1 MVLDNDRITRLSIL
15 GHQIHLLRKAKPAA
29 ASLSIASTQVRED
42 RSIRSAS
49 SHPPPVHRNLSAA
62 APAKRGNP
70 ATDSSSATHGAK
82 GNPGPLAL
90 TASKRKDVIA
100 ADPGADGQPVDAA
113 APVASSSEPASTSS
127 RAAEMGQPFQISS
140 FMARRKRVTVT
151 VETMHHPNT
160 FNQCVRLLQK
170 RIEESEFPDGR
181 APYACLP
188 EEFAHEIWEQISQE
202 VRSHA
207 SYTIISWDDV
217 MKKSGLPV
225 DKDFRANMF
234 ARYQAVNQ
242 TAHRVQAR
250 LQAQLCFFLQLLMPL
265 KVARKGWYLLIY
277 RNGRITSCS
286 SRASVETE
294 MDLGFTTDLRRSG
307 FEPVSRMKR
316 SVYRGSY

>member
-1 MVLDNDRITRLSIL
+1 MLD
-15 GHQIHLLRKAKPAA
+15 HQIHLLRKAKPAA
-29 ASLSIASTQVRED
+29 ASLSIASTQIRED

-49 SHPPPVHRNLSAA
+49 SHPPLLRRDSSVAA
-62 APAKRGNP
+62 SAKRGTA
-70 ATDSSSATHGAK
+70 ATDISSVIHGSE

-90 TASKRKDVIA
+90 TAYKRKDAIA

-127 RAAEMGQPFQISS
+127 RAAEMGKPFQISS
-140 FMARRKRVTVT
+140 FMARREQVTVT
-151 VETMHHPNT
+151 AKTMNNPST
-160 FNQCVRLLQK
+160 FKQCVRLLQK

-188 EEFAHEIWEQISQE
+188 EGFAHEIWEQISQV

-207 SYTIISWDDV
+207 SYACIRWDDV
-217 MKKSGLPV
+217 MRKSGLPI
-225 DKDFRANMF
+225 KEEFRAGMF
-234 ARYQAVNQ
+234 ASYKAVSQ
-242 TAHRVQAR
+242 TARTVQAR
-250 LQAQLCFFLQLLMPL
+250 FQAQLCFSLQWLMPL

-294 MDLGFTTDLRRSG
+294 LDLGFTTDLRRSG
-307 FEPVSRMKR
+307 FELVSR
-316 SVYRGSY
+316 